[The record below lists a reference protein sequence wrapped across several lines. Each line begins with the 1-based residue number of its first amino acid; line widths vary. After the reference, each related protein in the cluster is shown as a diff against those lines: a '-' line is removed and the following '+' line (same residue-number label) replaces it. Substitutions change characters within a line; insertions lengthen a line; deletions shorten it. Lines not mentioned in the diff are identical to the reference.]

1 MDGWAVELAHSMIFV
16 LHKSSCSWNLNKIH
30 NTSSGGTIMT
40 KLAVSALE
48 EQWANLE
55 QLHSENIQFWASA
68 DIQAGSWFLIISLF
82 LKCVQQSLE
91 LIKNCLC
98 SSTAKLYQTPV

>member
-16 LHKSSCSWNLNKIH
+16 LHKSSCSWDLNKIH

-48 EQWANLE
+48 EQWAYLE
-55 QLHSENIQFWASA
+55 QLHSENIQFWAGT
-68 DIQAGSWFLIISLF
+68 DIQVGFWFLIM
-82 LKCVQQSLE
+82 V
-91 LIKNCLC
+91 
-98 SSTAKLYQTPV
+98 Y